1 MSKFIDKME
10 KVGLQLP
17 TPLGFGTAS
26 KREEQPPAIMLVGH
40 VTPDEL
46 AKTPGLAEAK
56 VDAFLVSLG
65 SWDEKVLDSIKEAL
79 GDRIWG
85 VRVGDGINEE
95 QAGLSKDKGCDFIVF
110 EANNTSAAVL
120 NDEDM
125 GKVIAVDNGLD
136 EDAAHAMQGLSI
148 DGAMYSPEGDV
159 LPLTVQRLIEIQQ
172 VHGLTGDPFVM
183 SAPSEL
189 GAAELEAFRNAGITG
204 LLVELSALDAV
215 AKTREAINKLPR
227 RKHKTSKGNIMPLV
241 PFAPAQA
248 ESNQQEEEEE
258 GGEDDF

>member
-1 MSKFIDKME
+1 MSKFIDKLE

-26 KREEQPPAIMLVGH
+26 KREEQPPAIMLVGQ

-46 AKTPGLAEAK
+46 AKTPELADAK
-56 VDAFLVSLG
+56 VDAFLVSIG
-65 SWDEKVLDSIKEAL
+65 SWDEKVFDSIKDAL

-85 VRVGDGINEE
+85 VRVGGGINEE
-95 QAGLSKDKGCDFIVF
+95 QAGLSKDKGCDYIVF
-110 EANNTSAAVL
+110 DADNTPAAVL
-120 NDEDM
+120 NDEDL
-125 GKVIAVDNGLD
+125 GKLISVNQGLD
-136 EDAAHAMQGLSI
+136 EDVAHAMQGLSI

-172 VHGLTGDPFVM
+172 IHGLTGDPFVM

-189 GAAELEAFRNAGITG
+189 GASELEAFRNAGITG

-215 AKTREAINKLPR
+215 AKTKEAISNLPR
-227 RKHKTSKGNIMPLV
+227 RKHKASKGNIMPLV
-241 PFAPAQA
+241 PFAPAET
-248 ESNQQEEEEE
+248 ESSQQEEEAD
-258 GGEDDF
+258 GDDDF